1 MSSFSVQDYRMM
13 NLALQQAA
21 QGAYTTSPNP
31 MVGCV
36 IVSPAGD
43 IVGQGW
49 HQQAGTPHA
58 EVHAL
63 QQAGEKAT
71 GATAYVTLEPCSHY
85 GRTPPCA
92 KALIK
97 AGIKKVICAMVDP
110 NPQVS
115 GRGLELLAAA
125 GIETAYGLLEPQA
138 LELNRGFVKRMQQGK
153 PFVTLKMAASV
164 DGKTALQNGQSQ
176 WITGSAARQDV
187 QHYRARH
194 CAILTGS
201 GTVLAD
207 DPLLNV
213 RFDDINQPVTY
224 LDSGNVRQPL
234 RVIVDSDNK
243 VSSQHRIVNQGDA
256 VLLAN
261 KTRNSQP
268 FGDNVSQWQGPE
280 NLLGKIDLDVL
291 LSHLGQSDIN
301 SVWVEAGAG
310 LAGALLEAKL
320 VDEIILYI
328 APKIMG
334 DKSRNLLNLPLFERM
349 QQAIE
354 LQWQDVRQVG
364 DDLKIVAKPIYQ

>member
-92 KALIK
+92 NALIK

-176 WITGSAARQDV
+176 WITGPAARQDV
-187 QHYRARH
+187 QHYRARY

-213 RFDDINQPVTY
+213 RLEDISQPVTY
-224 LDSGNVRQPL
+224 LDSGKVRQPL